1 MRTQTETAI
10 AARDA
15 ANARALSASQAI
27 PELGPRLIL
36 WGWITAM
43 VGVVGYCRVIFAM
56 SPNTSAI
63 DALFH
68 SGVIGWISS
77 AMVLAGVSMWLMGN
91 LIYLRDAMDA
101 PAPAAEPTGPTRET
115 EMPEK
120 APRP

>member
-1 MRTQTETAI
+1 MRTQTETAV

-15 ANARALSASQAI
+15 ANARATSTIRAI

-43 VGVVGYCRVIFAM
+43 IGVVGYCRVIFAM

-68 SGVIGWISS
+68 SGAIGWISS
-77 AMVLAGVSMWLMGN
+77 ALVLAGVSMWLMGN

-101 PAPAAEPTGPTRET
+101 PAPAAEPTDPSHET
-115 EMPEK
+115 GMQGK

>member
-1 MRTQTETAI
+1 MRTRTETAV
-10 AARDA
+10 AAGDA
-15 ANARALSASQAI
+15 ANARAIPASQAI

-56 SPNTSAI
+56 SPDTGAL

-101 PAPAAEPTGPTRET
+101 PAPAAEPTDPSRET
-115 EMPEK
+115 GMPGKE
-120 APRP
+120 PRP